1 MFTLMGH
8 GIGTDIII
16 AKAWIN
22 MYFAGSEIRYAEISE
37 FEITSEIARL
47 RRAIKMLDEDFEEIS
62 TSLKDAKTG
71 DFDNLLDSHRL
82 IVNDPLL
89 VVETEKRILAP
100 VNASE
105 KAGTLKV
112 LDSEGNLL
120 AEADLIYLE
129 NVEELGFF
137 QRLWAIFWD
146 WLVSLFS

>member
-22 MYFAGSEIRYAEISE
+22 MYFAGSELRYAEISE

-47 RRAIKMLDEDFEEIS
+47 RRAIKMLDEDFEDIS
-62 TSLKDAKTG
+62 TSLKNSKTG

-89 VVETEKRILAP
+89 VV
-100 VNASE
+100 
-105 KAGTLKV
+105 
-112 LDSEGNLL
+112 
-120 AEADLIYLE
+120 
-129 NVEELGFF
+129 
-137 QRLWAIFWD
+137 
-146 WLVSLFS
+146 